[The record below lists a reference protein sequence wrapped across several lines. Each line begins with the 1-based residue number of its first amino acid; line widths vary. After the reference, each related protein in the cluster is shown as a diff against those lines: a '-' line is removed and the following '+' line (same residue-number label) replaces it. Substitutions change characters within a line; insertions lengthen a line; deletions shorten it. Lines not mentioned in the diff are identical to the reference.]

1 MNRIYRRVWNR
12 QLNALVV
19 ASELATG
26 DSGGTASRDPR
37 TSLLTPSALALA
49 LLCVLAS
56 GPASA
61 TESNQSLRDLQA
73 LAAKYTQTLPVK
85 VDAEVALAAA
95 ARQAQATPAIS
106 ADTRVGLQLSTASL
120 PLVHEVLPA
129 AVQVKLGANA
139 SPQHVPTPA
148 LAADVRAQLGIGA
161 GTQVDTSL
169 AANVSSGSAS
179 PLGLTADAKAKARV
193 GIAGAPVA
201 SVGAGAKAAA
211 GITTSSQG
219 LSGLK
224 AGIDG
229 NADSHLA
236 IAGHRIEGQGKASA
250 TAAVSLPAKEELPG
264 ETDDRAITAA
274 FDAGVA
280 GKVRVQGPG
289 GQDVV
294 ADRNLKLAGRTV
306 VSAQASTLGLGG
318 LHHGALGDLGGAVGG
333 VVHGV
338 VGTVGSAAGE
348 TLHETVGT
356 VGSAVG
362 GTLHNTVGAVGGTLH
377 GAAGTVGGAVG
388 GVVHDVVGTVGSA
401 VGGTLHETVGA
412 VGGAVSGV
420 LNGTVGTV
428 GGAVGGTLHNTVGAV
443 GGTLHGAV
451 GTVGSAVGGV
461 LNGTVGNVG
470 GSLGDTLNNT
480 VGAVG
485 GVLDGTVGTVGGAV
499 GGALNGTV
507 GTIGSAVGGAL
518 NGTVGAVGGVL
529 DGTVGTV
536 GGAVGGALNGTV
548 GTVDSAVGGA
558 LNGTVGAVGGVLDGT
573 VGTVGGA
580 VGGALNG
587 TVGTIGSAVGGA
599 LNGTV
604 GAVGGVL
611 DGTVG
616 TVGSA
621 VGGALNGTVGA
632 VGGVLDGT
640 VGTVG
645 GAVGGALN
653 GTVGTVGS
661 AVGSALNGTVGAV
674 GGVLDGTSGT
684 VGGAVGG
691 ALNGTVGAVGGVLD
705 GTVGTVGGALNGT
718 VGTVGSAVGGAL
730 NGTVG
735 AVGGVLD
742 GTVGTVGGA
751 LNGTV
756 GTVGSAVGG
765 ALNGTVGAV
774 GGVLDGTVGTVGGAL
789 NGTVGTV
796 GSAVGGALNGTVGAV
811 GGVLDGTVGTVGGAV
826 GGALNGTVGTVGSA
840 VGGALNG
847 TVGAVGGVLDGT
859 VGAVGGAVGGVLNGT
874 VGTVGSAVGGALNG
888 TVGAVGGAVGGV
900 LNGTVGAVGGA
911 VGGVLNGTVGTI
923 GGAVG
928 GALNNTVGSVGS
940 VVGGLLGGGSTTPG
954 SGLDG
959 VLTGTLGNV
968 GGAVG
973 NLLEGNLNGTVN
985 NLGGAVGG
993 LVGGTLGGLGLT
1005 QPSAIPPDSP
1015 KAPAPADPNAGLIIG
1030 TGGLVGNVG
1039 QLIGPTTSSLFGG
1052 DGYLHNGNLKLSN
1065 ANVMQ
1070 AYSTVNVLGLPVVN
1084 LSPVGSTLNGLGGA
1098 VTGGSSHLTLIGGV
1112 TSDSYIYNIN
1122 NGNPGGLLGL
1132 LLPTDSPAWA
1142 AKCLDIALADISCW
1156 AVNAAQDYQV
1166 LMGDGAFANGS
1177 KEVVIGANA
1186 RHELPK
1192 VDANVAFPGAGPNDP
1207 TNPTGVPT
1215 ADYAARMGHS
1225 VIVGDSAVGTANGQ
1239 TLLGAEA
1246 TSNQANSV
1254 ALGYRSAALRGAQ
1267 ASYSAYGLTAAQVS
1281 AGEVSV
1287 GTANG
1292 GERQITNLAAGS
1304 ANTDAVNVAQLKGAI
1319 SLIDDVSAGAVMYDV
1334 DGAGNPDYR
1343 RVTLG
1348 NGTGTTTIGNLA
1360 AGAVTAGSL
1369 EAVNGGQL
1377 ATTNAAIAGF
1387 FGGITAFDP
1396 VSGAFTAP
1404 LFEIST
1410 ISTDGAIAQGLYNNA
1425 TDAFDAVDGSLVNLN
1440 TQINDIRNGGT
1451 KYLRVNSTGVE
1462 AVATGADSIAV
1473 GTNARATAANAIAVG
1488 AGSLADRAN
1497 SVSIGAAGAER
1508 QVTNLAAGTAA
1519 TDAVNLGQLQASE
1532 EGALRYDLNGDG
1544 SVNYAS
1550 ATLGQGGTA
1559 TTLRNLGPGQVSATS
1574 TEAING
1580 AQLFAANQAVATH
1593 LGGGAAVNAA
1603 GVLTAPT
1610 YTINNIAANGTISQG
1625 SYNDVGTAFDAVS
1638 NSLANVAD
1646 QTDDIDKRAV
1656 KYDVD
1661 GSGNVVNT
1669 VTLSGTGT
1677 GAVKV
1682 TNVAAGSILAGSSD
1696 AITGDQLFSTNST
1709 IASYFG
1715 GSTAFDGTTNLWTA
1729 PSFSISSIA
1738 TDGTLTANDYSN
1750 VTAAFSAVD
1759 GSLRVL
1765 NQRITNGGGSPY
1777 LAVNSSAAAAAAA
1790 GAEALAVGPQASAA
1804 GASAVAVG
1812 NGANASADNSV
1823 ALGAGSVASVGAQ
1836 SGYTGAYG
1844 QTGASNSAGEVSVG
1858 SSGSERKITH
1868 VADGSDDHDATNVG
1882 QLKNGVNYAIDQ
1894 SKAYTDQKIQ
1904 NITNVAGSF
1913 RANNSNNLADPAATG
1928 ANSAAGGAGSTAA
1941 GANSTALGNGSQAQA
1956 DNSVALGAG
1965 SVANRA
1971 NTVSVGAS
1979 GAERQVV
1986 NVADGTQATDA
1997 VNVRQLQA
2005 SQQGTIRYDTTVNGA
2020 TNFNS
2025 VTLGSS
2031 TSGPTTVRNVA
2042 AGTAGTDAVNVDQ
2055 LKSGMAQTLDWSKA
2069 YTDERMGGFE
2079 RDLRRT
2085 DNRASAGIASAMAT
2099 ASLPQPSEAGR
2110 SMASFA
2116 AGSYNGESGV
2126 AVGLSGVSEGG
2137 RWIYKF
2143 SGSTNSRG
2151 EAGVAVGAGI
2161 QW

>member
-338 VGTVGSAAGE
+338 VGTVGSAAGG

-356 VGSAVG
+356 VGGAVG

-401 VGGTLHETVGA
+401 AGGTLHETVGA

-428 GGAVGGTLHNTVGAV
+428 GGAV

-548 GTVDSAVGGA
+548 GT
-558 LNGTVGAVGGVLDGT
+558 
-573 VGTVGGA
+573 
-580 VGGALNG
+580 
-587 TVGTIGSAVGGA
+587 I
-599 LNGTV
+599 
-604 GAVGGVL
+604 
-611 DGTVG
+611 
-616 TVGSA
+616 GSA

-661 AVGSALNGTVGAV
+661 AVG
-674 GGVLDGTSGT
+674 
-684 VGGAVGG
+684 G

-705 GTVGTVGGALNGT
+705 GTIGTVG
-718 VGTVGSAVGGAL
+718 
-730 NGTVG
+730 G

-742 GTVGTVGGA
+742 GTVGTVGSA

-756 GTVGSAVGG
+756 GTVGGAVGG

-826 GGALNGTVGTVGSA
+826 GGALNGTVGSA

-859 VGAVGGAVGGVLNGT
+859 VGAVGGAVGGALNGT

-1574 TEAING
+1574 SEAING

>member
-26 DSGGTASRDPR
+26 DSGGTAARDPR
-37 TSLLTPSALALA
+37 SVLLVPTALALA
-49 LLCVLAS
+49 LLCALAS
-56 GPASA
+56 GHAGAS
-61 TESNQSLRDLQA
+61 ESNQSLRDLQA
-73 LAAKYTQTLPVK
+73 LAAKYTQPMPVK

-95 ARQAQATPAIS
+95 ARQAQSSPAIS
-106 ADTRVGLQLSTASL
+106 ADARVGLQLSTASL
-120 PLVHEVLPA
+120 PVVRDVLPA
-129 AVQVKLGANA
+129 TVQVKLAAGSTPKQVA
-139 SPQHVPTPA
+139 VPG
-148 LAADVRAQLGIGA
+148 LAADVRASVGLGNAAVRGA
-161 GTQVDTSL
+161 QVDASL
-169 AANVSSGSAS
+169 AAQVAPAAQA
-179 PLGLTADAKAKARV
+179 PLGIAADARAKAKV
-193 GIAGAPVA
+193 GLAGAQVA
-201 SVGAGAKAAA
+201 SIDSSAKAAA
-211 GITTSSQG
+211 GVSAASAGG
-219 LSGLK
+219 LPGLK
-224 AGIDG
+224 AAADG
-229 NADSHLA
+229 ALESKLKV
-236 IAGHRIEGQGKASA
+236 AGHQIDAQGQARA
-250 TAAVSLPAKEELPG
+250 TAAVTLPAKEEVPG
-264 ETDDRAITAA
+264 ETHDRAITAA
-274 FDAGVA
+274 FDTGVA
-280 GKVRVQGPG
+280 GKVRVQAPD
-289 GQDVV
+289 GQEVV
-294 ADRNLKLAGRTV
+294 ADRNLKLAGQATV
-306 VSAQASTLGLGG
+306 AAQNSALGMGG
-318 LHHGALGDLGGAVGG
+318 LVGG
-333 VVHGV
+333 VV
-338 VGTVGSAAGE
+338 
-348 TLHETVGT
+348 
-356 VGSAVG
+356 
-362 GTLHNTVGAVGGTLH
+362 
-377 GAAGTVGGAVG
+377 GAAG
-388 GVVHDVVGTVGSA
+388 
-401 VGGTLHETVGA
+401 
-412 VGGAVSGV
+412 
-420 LNGTVGTV
+420 N
-428 GGAVGGTLHNTVGAV
+428 
-443 GGTLHGAV
+443 
-451 GTVGSAVGGV
+451 
-461 LNGTVGNVG
+461 
-470 GSLGDTLNNT
+470 
-480 VGAVG
+480 
-485 GVLDGTVGTVGGAV
+485 AV
-499 GGALNGTV
+499 GGALN
-507 GTIGSAVGGAL
+507 
-518 NGTVGAVGGVL
+518 
-529 DGTVGTV
+529 
-536 GGAVGGALNGTV
+536 
-548 GTVDSAVGGA
+548 
-558 LNGTVGAVGGVLDGT
+558 
-573 VGTVGGA
+573 
-580 VGGALNG
+580 
-587 TVGTIGSAVGGA
+587 
-599 LNGTV
+599 
-604 GAVGGVL
+604 
-611 DGTVG
+611 GTVG

-621 VGGALNGTVGA
+621 VGGALNGTVGSVGSA
-632 VGGVLDGT
+632 VGGTLNNTVGAVGGALNGAVGTVGSAVGGALNGTVGNVGGAVGGTLNNTVGAVGGALNGAVGTVGSAVGGALNGTVGSVGGALGGTLNNTVGAVGGALNGAVGTVGAVGGAVGGALNGTVGSVGGALGGTLNNTVGAVSGALNGAVGTVGAVSGAVGGALNGTVGNVGGAVGGTLNNTVGAVGGALNGAVGTVGGALNGTVGNVGGAVGGTLNNTVGAVGGALNGAVGTVGAVGGAVGGALNGTVGNVGGAVGGTLNNTVGAVGGALNGT

-661 AVGSALNGTVGAV
+661 AVG
-674 GGVLDGTSGT
+674 
-684 VGGAVGG
+684 
-691 ALNGTVGAVGGVLD
+691 
-705 GTVGTVGGALNGT
+705 
-718 VGTVGSAVGGAL
+718 TVGS
-730 NGTVG
+730 T
-735 AVGGVLD
+735 
-742 GTVGTVGGA
+742 
-751 LNGTV
+751 
-756 GTVGSAVGG
+756 
-765 ALNGTVGAV
+765 
-774 GGVLDGTVGTVGGAL
+774 
-789 NGTVGTV
+789 
-796 GSAVGGALNGTVGAV
+796 
-811 GGVLDGTVGTVGGAV
+811 
-826 GGALNGTVGTVGSA
+826 
-840 VGGALNG
+840 
-847 TVGAVGGVLDGT
+847 
-859 VGAVGGAVGGVLNGT
+859 VGGVLNGAT
-874 VGTVGSAVGGALNG
+874 GGGTGGLGGVLGNTLGNVGSAVG
-888 TVGAVGGAVGGV
+888 
-900 LNGTVGAVGGA
+900 
-911 VGGVLNGTVGTI
+911 
-923 GGAVG
+923 
-928 GALNNTVGSVGS
+928 
-940 VVGGLLGGGSTTPG
+940 
-954 SGLDG
+954 
-959 VLTGTLGNV
+959 
-968 GGAVG
+968 
-973 NLLEGNLNGTVN
+973 NLLNGNLNGTLG
-985 NLGGAVGG
+985 NLGSAVGG

-1005 QPSAIPPDSP
+1005 KPSAIPPTSP
-1015 KAPAPADPNAGLIIG
+1015 KAPAAADPNAGLIIG

-1039 QLIGPTTSSLFGG
+1039 QLIGPTTTSLFGG
-1052 DGYLHNGNLKLSN
+1052 NGYLSNGNLKLSN

-1070 AYSTVNVLGLPVVN
+1070 TYSTVNVLGLPVVN

-1132 LLPTDSPAWA
+1132 LLPKDSPAWA

-1192 VDANVAFPGAGPNDP
+1192 VDANVAFPGAGTNDP
-1207 TNPTGVPT
+1207 SNPTGVPT

-1267 ASYSAYGLTAAQVS
+1267 ASYSAYGLTAPQVS

-1287 GTANG
+1287 GTAGG

-1319 SLIDDVSAGAVMYDV
+1319 SLINGVADVAVTYDL
-1334 DGAGNPDYR
+1334 DGAGNPNYR

-1348 NGTGTTTIGNLA
+1348 AGTGTTTIGNLA
-1360 AGAVTAGSL
+1360 GGAVTAGSL

-1377 ATTNAAIAGF
+1377 AGTNAAIASF
-1387 FGGITAFDP
+1387 FGGRAAFDP
-1396 VSGAFTAP
+1396 ATGAFTAP

-1410 ISTDGAIAQGLYNNA
+1410 ISTGGAIAKGLYTNA
-1425 TDAFDAVDGSLVNLN
+1425 TDAFAAVDGSLVNLN
-1440 TQINDIRNGGT
+1440 TQITDIRNGGT
-1451 KYLRVNSTGVE
+1451 KYLRVNSTGTE
-1462 AVATGADSIAV
+1462 AVASGTDSIAV
-1473 GTNARATAANAIAVG
+1473 GTNARATAANSIAVG

-1508 QVTNLAAGTAA
+1508 QVTNMAAGTAA
-1519 TDAVNLGQLQASE
+1519 TDAVNVGQLQAAAA
-1532 EGALRYDLNGDG
+1532 GALRYDLNGDG

-1574 TEAING
+1574 SEAING

-1593 LGGGAAVNAA
+1593 LGGGAAVNAS

-1610 YTINNIAANGTISQG
+1610 YSINNIAANGTITKG

-1646 QTDDIDKRAV
+1646 QTGEIDKLAV

-1661 GSGNVVNT
+1661 GSGNVINSVS
-1669 VTLSGTGT
+1669 LKGTGT

-1696 AITGDQLFSTNST
+1696 AITGDQLFSTHST

-1715 GSTAFDGTTNLWTA
+1715 GNTAFNGTTNVWTA
-1729 PSFSISSIA
+1729 PKFSISSIA
-1738 TDGTLTANDYSN
+1738 TDGSFTSGDYNN
-1750 VTAAFSAVD
+1750 VTAAFNAVD
-1759 GSLRVL
+1759 GSLKVL
-1765 NQRITNGGGSPY
+1765 NQRITNGGGGSAY
-1777 LAVNSSAAAAAAA
+1777 LAVNSTAAAATAA
-1790 GAEALAVGPQASAA
+1790 GAEAVAVGPQASAA
-1804 GASAVAVG
+1804 GANSVAVG
-1812 NGANASADNSV
+1812 NGASSSAGNSV

-1894 SKAYTDQKIQ
+1894 SKSYTDQKIK

-1913 RANNSNNLADPAATG
+1913 RANNTNNLADPSASG

-1971 NTVSVGAS
+1971 NTVSVGAA

-1986 NVADGTQATDA
+1986 NVADGSQATDA

-2020 TNFNS
+2020 TNYNS
-2025 VTLGSS
+2025 VTLGS
-2031 TSGPTTVRNVA
+2031 TGSGPTTVRNVA

-2079 RDLRRT
+2079 RDLRKT

-2099 ASLPQPSEAGR
+2099 AALPQPSEAGR
-2110 SMASFA
+2110 SMASIA

-2126 AVGLSGVSEGG
+2126 ALGISGVSEGG

>member
-106 ADTRVGLQLSTASL
+106 ADTRVGLQLSTTSL
-120 PLVHEVLPA
+120 PLVRDVLPA

-161 GTQVDTSL
+161 GTQADTSL
-169 AANVSSGSAS
+169 AANVSSGAAS

-201 SVGAGAKAAA
+201 SVGAGARAAA
-211 GITTSSQG
+211 SITSSSQG

-236 IAGHRIEGQGKASA
+236 IAGHRIEGQGRASA

-401 VGGTLHETVGA
+401 AGGTLHETVGA

-548 GTVDSAVGGA
+548 GTVGSAVGGA

-661 AVGSALNGTVGAV
+661 AVGGALNGTVGAV
-674 GGVLDGTSGT
+674 GGVLDGTIGTVGGAVGGVLDGTVGT

-811 GGVLDGTVGTVGGAV
+811 GGVLDGTVGAVGGAV
-826 GGALNGTVGTVGSA
+826 GGA
-840 VGGALNG
+840 
-847 TVGAVGGVLDGT
+847 
-859 VGAVGGAVGGVLNGT
+859 LNGT

-1574 TEAING
+1574 SEAING

-1682 TNVAAGSILAGSSD
+1682 TNLAAGSILAGSSD